1 MKRPLSK
8 KALVKEASF
17 WGDLKR
23 IMNENPVK
31 ACHK

>member
-1 MKRPLSK
+1 MKKPLNN

-23 IMNENPVK
+23 AMKENPVK

>member
-1 MKRPLSK
+1 MKKPLTE

-23 IMNENPVK
+23 SMKGNSAK

>member
-1 MKRPLSK
+1 MRKPLNS

-17 WGDLKR
+17 WGDLKK
-23 IMNENPVK
+23 IMKENPIK